1 MPRINRYT
9 PLAELAVV
17 VLDTE
22 TTGLDVSH
30 DRIVQIGA
38 VRVARGHVQPNETF
52 LTLVNPGMPI
62 PPASTAVHGIDD
74 AAVQAAPSFET
85 IKPNLDAFLGDAVIV
100 GQSVGFD
107 LAILL
112 RETRRIGGRWHPPH
126 FLDTKLLYA
135 ALNDDPREHPLDDLA
150 AALGVTIGHR
160 HTALDDARATAEIF
174 VRLLPMLTA
183 KGIHTLGEAEA
194 HADAQTHILERQAR
208 EGWYDATSVRPEEAW
223 VDGRDREALASLDPF
238 LYRHRLRHVMRT
250 PALFL
255 SPHTTVLEAARRMDA
270 EQRGV
275 VIVGDATA
283 EPVWGI
289 VTERDLLRALA
300 REGSGAVDRRIES
313 IMTETVV
320 SLPEDAFLYRALA
333 RMRRA
338 DIRHLAVT
346 DSANRVVGTLS
357 ANTLLGER
365 ANQAILLGDEV
376 SEATHAADLARARA
390 RLPTVARELLANG
403 VDAVEIARVLSFELR
418 ELVGR
423 AAVLAERMMERAGA
437 GRPPVPYALLVLGS
451 GGRGESL
458 LAAEQDNA
466 LVYESDDPTGIIDG
480 WFARFGEHLAQII
493 HESGVHYCADGV
505 MARNPA
511 WRGSLD
517 TWRDRLRDWSRYP
530 DRAGT
535 EHADLLFDGHLA
547 YGNTDLDAEFRIVLG
562 EETSS
567 NRALAQVF
575 AQPALVLDI
584 PPDAETRVDLKR
596 YGLLPVTAAARA
608 LAVRH
613 GIAASS
619 TPERLAAACSAGVMT
634 PAVRDRLDE
643 VQSRLQGWLLRQQID
658 DLDAGRTP
666 TKVVDTQDMP
676 VIERQSLQCCFERI
690 RELSAVVRAGLS

>member
-22 TTGLDVSH
+22 TTGLDVSR

-52 LTLVNPGMPI
+52 LTLVNPGIPI
-62 PPASTAVHGIDD
+62 PPASTAIHGIGD
-74 AAVQAAPSFET
+74 AAVQSAPSFET

-112 RETRRIGGRWHPPH
+112 RETRRIGDRWHPPH
-126 FLDTKLLYA
+126 FLDTKLLDA
-135 ALNDDPREHPLDDLA
+135 ALNGDSRERSLDELM
-150 AALGVTIGHR
+150 AALGVSIGHR

-174 VRLLPMLTA
+174 VRLLPLLA
-183 KGIHTLGEAEA
+183 SKGIRTLAEAEA
-194 HADAQTHILERQAR
+194 HANAQFRILERQAR

-223 VDGRDREALASLDPF
+223 IDGRDREALASLDPF

-250 PALFL
+250 PALLL

-275 VIVGDATA
+275 IIVGDAKA
-283 EPVWGI
+283 EQVWGI
-289 VTERDLLRALA
+289 VTERDLLRALV
-300 REGSGAVDRRIES
+300 REGGGAADRRIED

-333 RMRRA
+333 RMWRA
-338 DIRHLAVT
+338 GIRHLAVT
-346 DSANRVVGTLS
+346 DPTKRIVGTLS

-365 ANQAILLGDEV
+365 ASQAMLLGAEV

-390 RLPTVARELLANG
+390 RLPTVARELLANA

-418 ELVGR
+418 ELIGR
-423 AAVLAERMMERAGA
+423 AAILAERMMENAGA

-466 LVYESDDPTGIIDG
+466 LIYESDDPAGTIDG
-480 WFARFGEHLAQII
+480 WFARFGEHLARII

-505 MARNPA
+505 MVRNPA

-517 TWRDRLRDWSRYP
+517 TWRDRLRNWSRYP

-535 EHADLLFDGHLA
+535 EHADLVFDGHLA
-547 YGNTDLDAEFRIVLG
+547 YGDTELDAEFRIVLG
-562 EETSS
+562 EETNG
-567 NRALAQVF
+567 NRALAQ
-575 AQPALVLDI
+575 ALARPALALEI

-613 GIAASS
+613 GIAARS
-619 TPERLAAACSAGVMT
+619 TPERLAAACSAGVVT

-658 DLDAGRTP
+658 DLEAGRLP
-666 TKVVDTQDMP
+666 TKVIDIEGMP
-676 VIERQSLQCCFERI
+676 MIERQALQCCFERV
-690 RELSAVVRAGLS
+690 RELPAIVRAGLS